1 MMDTVD
7 DHETGFLVKP
17 ADPES
22 LSEALI
28 ELSNDRMEMQRMG
41 GQARERATQKF
52 DWPVIAREYKTLLD
66 EIVRR

>member
-17 ADPES
+17 ADPGA
-22 LSEALI
+22 LSEVLI

-41 GQARERATQKF
+41 ALARERAVAKF
-52 DWPVIAREYKTLLD
+52 DWPVIAKAYKELLD